1 MGDCAGTREVP
12 CTGDHPVQGTQY
24 GCRLVRSG
32 LTFDTDSAFCCSATF
47 EALSSF
53 VGTLVY
59 YLSFGFYFAVTR
71 WAVGV
76 LIYEMLDGSD
86 VQT

>member
-1 MGDCAGTREVP
+1 MRDRAGTGEVP
-12 CTGDHPVQGTQY
+12 CAGDHPVQGPQY

-32 LTFDTDSAFCCSATF
+32 FTFDTDSALCCSAIF

-53 VGTLVY
+53 VGTPVY
-59 YLSFGFYFAVTR
+59 YLGFGLYFASTR

-76 LIYEMLDGSD
+76 LIYEMLAGSD